1 MYKIHKKGGNKR
13 MKIGFLKRTASFLL
27 AVILMFTAVPFTAQA
42 QEDNDSGGELEN
54 INSECNIT
62 VPSSESSHPES
73 NLVDGDPSS

>member
-1 MYKIHKKGGNKR
+1 

-54 INSECNIT
+54 INSSRIQPGGWRSLFIVGKQRLT
-62 VPSSESSHPES
+62 MALHT
-73 NLVDGDPSS
+73 